1 MKLLNTV
8 LARLAVALLPILALW
23 SVIFYFAMVE
33 EINDETD
40 DSLEGYAEL
49 IIRRTLAGR
58 ELPAV
63 GDGSNNSYT
72 LEFL

>member
-1 MKLLNTV
+1 MKLLYSIIW
-8 LARLAVALLPILALW
+8 RMAVALLPILALW
-23 SVIFYFAMVE
+23 SVVFYFSMVE

-49 IIRRTLAGR
+49 IIRRALAGV
-58 ELPAV
+58 ELPSS

-72 LEFL
+72 LQKR

>member
-49 IIRRTLAGR
+49 IIRRQQQQLHAG
-58 ELPAV
+58 V
-63 GDGSNNSYT
+63 SWT
-72 LEFL
+72 